1 MTGEPDAMVD
11 DPTSGGQI
19 TARMLHV
26 MTHTRTAFPGTGW
39 GCYSPRPGTR
49 SEHPLGRAC
58 DVTFG
63 NPIGHAATGAA
74 LENGWAVTNWLKS
87 HAETLGVEY
96 LIWQGRIWSLTQDA
110 EGWRPYNGG
119 GMHDPAD
126 ITGSHFDHL
135 HITVREGA

>member
-1 MTGEPDAMVD
+1 MN
-11 DPTSGGQI
+11 Q
-19 TARMLHV
+19 
-26 MTHTRTAFPGTGW
+26 TRTAFPGTGW

-49 SEHPLGRAC
+49 SEHPVGRAC
-58 DVTFG
+58 DVTFD
-63 NPIGHAATGAA
+63 NRIGHAATGAS
-74 LENGWAVTNWLKS
+74 LENGWAVTNWLKT

-126 ITGSHFDHL
+126 ITGGHFDHL
-135 HITVREGA
+135 HITVKEGA